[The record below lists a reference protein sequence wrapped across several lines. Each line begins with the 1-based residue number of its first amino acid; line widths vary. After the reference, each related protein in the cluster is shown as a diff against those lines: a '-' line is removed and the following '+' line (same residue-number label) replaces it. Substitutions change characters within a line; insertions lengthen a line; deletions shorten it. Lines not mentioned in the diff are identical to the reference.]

1 MWVFLSHVIGVKKP
15 AGTAE
20 EIEKHFGCK
29 SSHLIMVRQE
39 FIELVN
45 SFNLSLCLDVWITD
59 GGIFVFG

>member
-29 SSHLIMVRQE
+29 SSHLIMVKTR
-39 FIELVN
+39 IHRAGEL
-45 SFNLSLCLDVWITD
+45 FNLSLSLDVITD
-59 GGIFVFG
+59 GGIFVCG